1 MATAQLPP
9 PPLSSATPAPLP
21 RAGRSNTEMY
31 GWVFMRVSGVL
42 LVVLVLGHLF
52 TNLMVG
58 DGITAIDFAF
68 VAGKWANPYWQVYAL
83 VMLWLAILHGSNG
96 LRTIIND
103 YAERDQS
110 RFWLKTLLYVSAAV
124 IVTVGTLTVFTF
136 DPCLDPES
144 TLSVCVNR

>member
-9 PPLSSATPAPLP
+9 PPVARTRSAPL
-21 RAGRSNTEMY
+21 RTRRTNAEMW

-58 DGITAIDFAF
+58 DGIRAIDFAF
-68 VAGKWANPYWQVYAL
+68 VAGKWANPFWQVYAL
-83 VMLWLAILHGSNG
+83 VMLWLAIVHGANG

-103 YAERDQS
+103 YAERDQT
-110 RFWLKTLLYVSAAV
+110 RFWLKALLYVSAAV

-136 DPCLDPES
+136 DPCLDPQS
-144 TLSVCVNR
+144 TLSFCTGR

>member
-1 MATAQLPP
+1 VATAQLPP
-9 PPLSSATPAPLP
+9 PPLSSGAPAPLTRTHRP
-21 RAGRSNTEMY
+21 NTELY
-31 GWVFMRVSGVL
+31 GWVFMRVSGLL

-58 DGITAIDFAF
+58 DGITAVDFAF

-83 VMLWLAILHGSNG
+83 VMLWLAMLHGTNG

-103 YAERDQS
+103 YAERDQT

>member
-9 PPLSSATPAPLP
+9 PPLPAAQPTV
-21 RAGRSNTEMY
+21 RSRSTRSNTELY

-68 VAGKWANPYWQVYAL
+68 VAGKWANPFWQVYAL
-83 VMLWLAILHGSNG
+83 VMLWLAMLHGTNG

-103 YAERDQS
+103 YAERDQT
-110 RFWLKTLLYVSAAV
+110 RFWLKAALYVSAAV

-136 DPCLDPES
+136 DPCIDPES
-144 TLSVCVNR
+144 TLSICANR